1 MNEIDAFNQKI
12 LMDFLHPHFE
22 SSDNLKNFLSD
33 VFDYKN
39 GPVVKRQML
48 YQTLR
53 FVSLANNIE
62 KISPNSDGLKILFL
76 RICLESL
83 QSLSDCNKNSFILT
97 FVGCFTAEGK
107 DYILNHFKLS
117 YFEDTYCGLTF
128 DAHYDI
134 TELKD
139 IMWLFLAIR
148 NDVVHN
154 GENWSMQ
161 FFARDEDS
169 IWLTSMETSN
179 KVIEYKFHQSGEK
192 MVEYHFDTTLNYE
205 KFIFYF
211 VEACIN
217 YIRAN

>member
-1 MNEIDAFNQKI
+1 MF
-12 LMDFLHPHFE
+12 
-22 SSDNLKNFLSD
+22 
-33 VFDYKN
+33 
-39 GPVVKRQML
+39 
-48 YQTLR
+48 
-53 FVSLANNIE
+53 FV
-62 KISPNSDGLKILFL
+62 
-76 RICLESL
+76 ICIESL
-83 QSLSDCNKNSFILT
+83 KRPPNRESRAFAVT
-97 FVGCFTAEGK
+97 FANYFSAEGK